1 MIVGLGGHLVCES
14 VLARH
19 VDPSPRRLAAD
30 RHHFG
35 NCLQLS
41 AMLGPA
47 SSIRTIFDGF
57 ATPFARALGFG
68 VSDIGTGRHA
78 IHGTLSSTAAI
89 ASLTVVAW
97 NEPLGPRWRD
107 AIVAA
112 RQRNVPWALLFNG
125 THVRLLAAHRLH
137 SRRFLEFALG
147 LALEDELSSAVLWR
161 SLTADTLVRSRD
173 RADSPMD
180 QLIAASDRHAADV
193 GRRLKDGVLAA
204 SSDVLN
210 AFVQQR
216 PIPRLDHAFEQ
227 TLTTVYR
234 LLFLLFAEARGL
246 VPLWHPVYRESYSIE
261 ALCAAAASGDAQG
274 LWDALRA
281 VSRLA
286 HHGCRA
292 GNVRVTPFN
301 GRLFAPSRTPLVERS
316 GLDDEAARRAVLA
329 VATQPAADGSGRERI
344 SYAELGVEQ
353 LGAVYETLLDYQ
365 PQPAPTSRENR
376 ITRRA
381 ESVRYELRAGNGVR
395 KTTGTF
401 YTPPAIATELTRRTL
416 EPLVRDRRPEEI
428 LALKVLD
435 PAMGSGAFLVTA
447 CGCLAQAYEIALVE
461 TGMCRSADLDAAE
474 RIAIRR
480 TIAERCLYGVDL
492 NPMAVQLAR
501 LSLWLATL
509 AADKPLSFL
518 DHHLQTGNSLLRT
531 WLTLLSHPPAPR
543 RRPVAEPSLFDEA
556 TLNLAV
562 KASMPAR
569 FSLATANDTAEEV
582 REKER
587 TLAALTRADSPLA
600 RWKRIA
606 DLWCASWFSS
616 RVSHTAFRTLSDYIL
631 TGVSALPGHTADTQL
646 TEASS
651 VAAVHRFFHWELE
664 FPEVFFDGNG
674 EPLPAPGF
682 DAVLGNP
689 PWDMLRAD
697 PGGRGDGDG
706 RERAVVRFTR
716 DAGIYHAQ
724 SDGHANKYQL
734 FVERGVSLLRP
745 GGRIGLVLP
754 SGLVADHGSTA
765 LRRRLFTD
773 CAVDSI
779 VGFENRARLFPI
791 HRSVRFL
798 ILTAT
803 RGEAT
808 RQIDC
813 RFGVTDPS
821 VLSESDLDAS
831 PVSHPPVQ
839 LTMAALARL
848 SGPDLSIPDIRSE
861 QDLVLAERAAALF
874 APLGSAEGWG
884 ARFGRELN
892 ATDDRREFV
901 AADHGW
907 PVLEGKSIRPFTADT
922 TLARWGIAP
931 SRAKVL
937 LGTRC
942 ERQRLAYRDV
952 ASATNQLTLIAAILP
967 PGSASTHTIF
977 CLRTPLPSRAQYFL
991 CGLFNSF
998 VLNYLVRLRVT
1009 THVTTAIV
1017 ERLPVPSRASQ
1028 PAAFAEIAACARR
1041 LCRRPDDR
1049 QTLAR
1054 LNARVAALY
1063 QLTADEFAHVVGT
1076 FPLVDPGDREAALAQ
1091 FRLIG

>member
-1 MIVGLGGHLVCES
+1 MIVGLGGHLVSES
-14 VLARH
+14 VVARH
-19 VDPSPRRLAAD
+19 LASSPARFSSD
-30 RHHFG
+30 RHAFG
-35 NCLQLS
+35 PCLRR
-41 AMLGPA
+41 AAKLGPA
-47 SSIRTIFDGF
+47 SSIRSIFDEF
-57 ATPFARALGFG
+57 ARPFARAIGYT
-68 VSDIGTGRHA
+68 VSDVATDRAAVHA
-78 IHGTLSSTAAI
+78 TLSAAAAI
-89 ASLTVVAW
+89 SSLTVVGW

-107 AIVAA
+107 AILSA
-112 RQRNVPWALLFNG
+112 RQRNVPWALLCNG
-125 THVRLLAAHRLH
+125 TQVRLLAARRLY
-137 SRRFLEFALG
+137 SRRFLEFALD
-147 LALEDELSSAVLWR
+147 LALDDELSATVLWE
-161 SLTADTLVRSRD
+161 LLNADTLLQSSSS
-173 RADSPMD
+173 AESPMD

-204 SSDVLN
+204 SCDVLN

-216 PIPRLDHAFEQ
+216 PVPPLDQAFEQ

-261 ALCAAAASGDAQG
+261 ALCAAAASGEAQG

-292 GNVRVTPFN
+292 GTLRVTPFN

-316 GLDDEAARRAVLA
+316 GLDDEAARRAVLS
-329 VATQPAADGSGRERI
+329 VATQPAADGSGRQRI

-353 LGAVYETLLDYQ
+353 LGAVYETLLDYR
-365 PQPAPTSRENR
+365 PQPTPAPDERP
-376 ITRRA
+376 RRA
-381 ESVRYELRAGNGVR
+381 ASTRYELRAGNGER
-395 KTTGTF
+395 KSTGTF
-401 YTPPAIATELTRRTL
+401 YTPQTIATELTRRTL
-416 EPLVRDRRPEEI
+416 EPLVRNRTPEQI
-428 LALKVLD
+428 LALRVLD

-447 CGCLAQAYEIALVE
+447 CGFLAQAYEIALVDA
-461 TGMCRSADLDAAE
+461 GLCRSADIDAAQ
-474 RIAIRR
+474 RVAIRR

-509 AADKPLSFL
+509 AADQPLSFL
-518 DHHLQTGNSLLRT
+518 DHHLQTGNSLLGT
-531 WLTLLSHPPAPR
+531 WLTHLRQPPSSR
-543 RRPVAEPSLFDEA
+543 RRATPVAPSLFDDA
-556 TLNLAV
+556 TVTLAM
-562 KASMPAR
+562 KASMPGR
-569 FSLATANDTAEEV
+569 FSLATANHTAAQV

-606 DLWCASWFSS
+606 DLWCAPWFSS
-616 RVSHTAFRTLSDYIL
+616 RVSPAAFRTLSDYIL
-631 TGVSALPGHTADTQL
+631 TGVSALPMQTANGQL
-646 TEASS
+646 TEVLK
-651 VAAVHRFFHWELE
+651 VAATHRFFHWELE
-664 FPEVFFDGNG
+664 FPEAFFDASG
-674 EPLPAPGF
+674 EPLPAAGF

-697 PGGRGDGDG
+697 HGGNTATGGS
-706 RERAVVRFTR
+706 ERSVVRFTR
-716 DAGIYHAQ
+716 DAGVYHAQ

-754 SGLVADHGSTA
+754 SGLIADHGSAA

-779 VGFENRARLFPI
+779 VGFDNRARLFPI

-798 ILTAT
+798 MLTAT

-808 RQIDC
+808 SQIDC
-813 RFGVTDPS
+813 RFGVTDPQ
-821 VLSESDLDAS
+821 VLAEPDLESS
-831 PVSHPPVQ
+831 PSMPAPVRF
-839 LTMAALARL
+839 TMATVTRL
-848 SGPDLSIPDIRSE
+848 SGPELTIPDVRSE

-874 APLGSAEGWG
+874 APLGSAAGWG
-884 ARFGRELN
+884 AHFGRELN
-892 ATDDRREFV
+892 ATDNRRDFV
-901 AADHGW
+901 APDRGW
-907 PVLEGKSIRPFTADT
+907 PVLEGKAIRPFTADIA
-922 TLARWGIAP
+922 LAHWGIAP
-931 SRAKVL
+931 SRARAL

-942 ERQRLAYRDV
+942 ERPRLAYRDV

-967 PGSASTHTIF
+967 RNSVSTHTIF
-977 CLRTPLPSRAQYFL
+977 CLRTPLPLRAQYFL

-998 VLNYLVRLRVT
+998 VLNYFVRLRVT

-1017 ERLPVPSRASQ
+1017 ERLPVPSGDNQ
-1028 PAAFAEIAACARR
+1028 PAAFTDIAACARR
-1041 LCRRPDDR
+1041 LCRGSADR
-1049 QTLAR
+1049 QAFAR

-1063 QLTADEFAHVVGT
+1063 QLTPGEFAHIVDT
-1076 FPLVDPGDREAALAQ
+1076 FPLVEPQQREAALAQ
-1091 FRLIG
+1091 FRMIA